1 MKKFFLI
8 IAAALSFASA
18 NVLAQNSNNNGGD
31 VRYIKSPR
39 FVRPLVEKWIE
50 EYAKTEPGVTFQIAK
65 GASADA
71 ALNVVVDGQSDEANT
86 VYFGKTAVL
95 PITARGSEA
104 DRLLGGKHLNSRK
117 LKQVFFVSD
126 EEEDERPSKQF
137 ESLVVYSGSNA
148 TSAANAF
155 ARNLGEEA
163 SSFRGKRIAGDDL
176 FLNTAIAKDAY
187 GVSFNTLSNIFDL
200 NSRRVKKELSLVG
213 LDVKREVADDFGNE
227 GSLDNVLAALES
239 GRVGGIAVERVG
251 IAYENGDVAVLK
263 FLQWVLTQGTQFNH
277 AYGLLNPDNAEDGA
291 RQLTAQK

>member
-8 IAAALSFASA
+8 IAVALSFASA
-18 NVLAQNSNNNGGD
+18 NVLAQNNNGGD

-39 FVRPLVEKWIE
+39 FARPLIEKWIE

-104 DRLLGGKHLNSRK
+104 DRLLGGKHLSSRK

-213 LDVKREVADDFGNE
+213 LDVKRDVADDFGNE

-277 AYGLLNPDNAEDGA
+277 AFGLLNPDNAEDGA

>member
-1 MKKFFLI
+1 M
-8 IAAALSFASA
+8 
-18 NVLAQNSNNNGGD
+18 
-31 VRYIKSPR
+31 
-39 FVRPLVEKWIE
+39 
-50 EYAKTEPGVTFQIAK
+50 
-65 GASADA
+65 
-71 ALNVVVDGQSDEANT
+71 
-86 VYFGKTAVL
+86 
-95 PITARGSEA
+95 
-104 DRLLGGKHLNSRK
+104 
-117 LKQVFFVSD
+117 
-126 EEEDERPSKQF
+126 
-137 ESLVVYSGSNA
+137 
-148 TSAANAF
+148 
-155 ARNLGEEA
+155 GEES

-277 AYGLLNPDNAEDGA
+277 AFGLLNPDNAEDGA